1 MRILVT
7 NDDGI
12 HSEGLDVCADIGAR
26 AVRRRLGRGAGIR
39 PVGRV
44 AFALAQRS
52 AAAAAGRRAAFRRQ
66 RHADRLR
73 DHGRASHS
81 EGPPAR
87 PRAVRR
93 QPRPQ
98 CRRGRDL
105 FGHGGGRGRRH
116 HPRHPVV
123 CAVASL
129 HVAQRPAAALG
140 HRREVR
146 PGHHPARA
154 RRRHSARRADQH
166 QLSELRAGRGEGHRR
181 RRSRAATRRSGCRSR
196 AARTAAAIPTTGS
209 CTCARARS
217 RRSTAPIS
225 RRSPPTASR
234 SRHCASI

>member
-1 MRILVT
+1 MA
-7 NDDGI
+7 
-12 HSEGLDVCADIGAR
+12 SAR
-26 AVRRRLGRGAGIR
+26 SPPPEWWQPVDRPPDATGETRATDAHPGHQRRRHPFRGPRRLRRHRPRALRRRLGRGAGIR
-39 PVGRV
+39 PVGRL

-52 AAAAAGRRAAFRRQ
+52 AAAAAGRRAALRRQ

-73 DHGRASHS
+73 DHGRASHP

-105 FGHGGGRGRRH
+105 FGHGRGRGRRH
-116 HPRHPVV
+116 HPGHPVV

-140 HRREVR
+140 HRGEVR
-146 PGHHPARA
+146 PGHHPPRA

-166 QLSELRAGRGEGHRR
+166 QLS
-181 RRSRAATRRSGCRSR
+181 
-196 AARTAAAIPTTGS
+196 RTARP
-209 CTCARARS
+209 AR
-217 RRSTAPIS
+217 
-225 RRSPPTASR
+225 
-234 SRHCASI
+234 